1 MTGLQIAFSGCW
13 AIAAS
18 AWDAEL
24 GFAALPT
31 LIDGDCTIYLEGG
44 SHSDEVAS
52 FIDTHQVA
60 PQVQIARGTIW
71 PRQQV
76 YHLPATVDVFDGLSR
91 LADHHALPEICEHL
105 VIYRPSIVLV
115 DWYDVFDRE
124 IYASSTIPERSVR
137 KFAGIVGATYRVE
150 VT

>member
-1 MTGLQIAFSGCW
+1 MTGLQIAFAGCW

-18 AWDAEL
+18 SWDAEL
-24 GFAALPT
+24 GFAALST

-52 FIDTHQVA
+52 FIETHQVA

-91 LADHHALPEICEHL
+91 LADHHALPEIYDHV

-115 DWYDVFDRE
+115 DWYDAFDRE
-124 IYASSTIPERSVR
+124 IYASCTIPERSVQE
-137 KFAGIVGATYRVE
+137 FAKIVGATYRVE
-150 VT
+150 AT